1 MALELAV
8 YSRAERGRACRMS
21 ALDCRVETGQVMWS
35 VMDGARVTTDASRD
49 GVGSRWCLVDRHGLR
64 NRRKPWGRGIPVGWD
79 ADSSAAQACMLCRD
93 LSSIR
98 TAVRSHVLH

>member
-8 YSRAERGRACRMS
+8 YSRAKRGRGCRMS

-49 GVGSRWCLVDRHGLR
+49 GVGSRWCLVEAETLGEGD
-64 NRRKPWGRGIPVGWD
+64 PVFPVGWD
-79 ADSSAAQACMLCRD
+79 ADNSAAQACMLYRD

>member
-1 MALELAV
+1 MRREMVLV
-8 YSRAERGRACRMS
+8 RGGVGGSTRAEEQA
-21 ALDCRVETGQVMWS
+21 ETLEEGDPVF
-35 VMDGARVTTDASRD
+35 
-49 GVGSRWCLVDRHGLR
+49 
-64 NRRKPWGRGIPVGWD
+64 PVGWD